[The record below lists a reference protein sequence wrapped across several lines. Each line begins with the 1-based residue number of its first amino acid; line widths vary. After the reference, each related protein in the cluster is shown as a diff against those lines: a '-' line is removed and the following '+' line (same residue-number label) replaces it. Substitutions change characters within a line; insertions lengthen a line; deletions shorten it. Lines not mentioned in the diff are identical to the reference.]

1 VVSEQ
6 TSTELADRLVQAGL
20 AELDRT
26 PASDLSVRRIAV
38 HLGVSHQAPYVHFGS
53 KRSYLAAVAGAGL
66 AQAGVAA
73 SRAVEAAGPDPRRR
87 AHALADA
94 YIDFATRRAHLHD
107 LAFGPMVAK
116 SDHPDLQDAAI
127 TYWELL
133 RAVTAAN
140 QPSDV
145 AEGALLR
152 RSTALWATIY
162 GVSRLAAANQI
173 PASVP
178 GPSDDI
184 IHDTLDLLLDSWS
197 GSHERPSAEDA

>member
-1 VVSEQ
+1 VSADA
-6 TSTELADRLVQAGL
+6 SSELAHRLVEAGL
-20 AELDRT
+20 TELDRT
-26 PASDLSVRRIAV
+26 PASEVSVRRIAV

-53 KRSYLAAVAGAGL
+53 KRGYLAAVAGAGL

-73 SRAVEAAGPDPRRR
+73 TRAVEAAGPDPRRQ

-94 YIDFATRRAHLHD
+94 YIDFATRRPHVHD

-116 SDHPDLQDAAI
+116 SDHPDLQNAAI

-140 QPSDV
+140 QPPDV
-145 AEGALLR
+145 EEGALLR

-162 GVSRLAAANQI
+162 GVSRLAAADQI
-173 PASVP
+173 PTSVP
-178 GPSDDI
+178 GPSGDI
-184 IHDTLDLLLDSWS
+184 IHDTLELLLNSWS
-197 GSHERPSAEDA
+197 RTVA

>member
-1 VVSEQ
+1 VSGD

-26 PASDLSVRRIAV
+26 PASDVSVRRIAV
-38 HLGVSHQAPYVHFGS
+38 QVGVSHQAPYVYFGS
-53 KRSYLAAVAGAGL
+53 KRGYLAAVAGAGL
-66 AQAGVAA
+66 ARAGVAA
-73 SRAVEAAGPDPRRR
+73 IRAVELAGPDPRRQ

-94 YIDFATRRAHLHD
+94 YIDFATRRPHVHD
-107 LAFGPMVAK
+107 LAFGSIVAK
-116 SDHPDLQDAAI
+116 SDHPDLQNAAI
-127 TYWELL
+127 SYWELL

-140 QPSDV
+140 QPPNV
-145 AEGALLR
+145 AEGVLLR

-173 PASVP
+173 PTSVP
-178 GPSDDI
+178 GPSDAI

-197 GSHERPSAEDA
+197 GIPEGPSAGDA